1 MITATN
7 FTPVAS
13 AEDPFFFADKP
24 VKRWYMIYNDGGH
37 YIAKPFSDKRTRAY
51 VRPHAADSDEEK
63 NMLFENL
70 YFNAMRDGLKR
81 AEMTEY
87 LTAGMRK
94 LFPDDTDMPGYIER
108 RTKRVIS
115 NLHKRIKR
123 FRRKANLNRWNY
135 FVTITYDDDKH
146 TEDTFRCKLRKC
158 LSNLHTRRGWKYMGV
173 FELAPETG
181 RLHFHGI
188 VYVPDNEMPGR
199 LTLKRDYSTKARQI
213 QETTEN
219 SFFARNYGRNDFK
232 AIHPQSVN
240 YLLKYIGKTNERIVY
255 SRGVPD
261 MIAKELPDS
270 DLAAPMWDFVKK
282 YVLFDDVVDWE
293 KDVVHATPKQLRIW
307 DFLRRPS
314 AVCPT

>member
-1 MITATN
+1 MITAVN

-13 AEDPFFFADKP
+13 AADPFFFADKP
-24 VKRWYMIYNDGGH
+24 VKRWYKIYNDGGH
-37 YIAKPFSDKRTRAY
+37 YIAKPFSDTRTHAY
-51 VRPHAADSDEEK
+51 VRPHTDCSDNEK
-63 NMLFENL
+63 NLLFENL
-70 YFNAMRDGLKR
+70 YFAGARDGLTR
-81 AEMTEY
+81 EE
-87 LTAGMRK
+87 LTAHIKAGMRK
-94 LFPDDTDMPGYIER
+94 LFPDDPDMDGYIER

-135 FVTITYDDDKH
+135 FVTITSDEDKH

-173 FELAPETG
+173 FERAPETG

-188 VYVPDNEMPGR
+188 VYVPDNEMVGR
-199 LTLKRDYSTKARQI
+199 LTQKRDYSTKSKQI

-240 YLLKYIGKTNERIVY
+240 YILKYIGKTNERIVY

-270 DLAAPMWDFVKK
+270 DLAAPMWDFVQK
-282 YVLFDDVVDWE
+282 YVLFDDVIDWQR
-293 KDVVHATPKQLRIW
+293 DVIHGNPKQLSIW
-307 DFLRRPS
+307 GVMSNPP
-314 AVCPT
+314 VCTA